1 MEGALARDFS
11 AEVTTNTRGI
21 VVLLVVSL
29 TLVWTTLSG
38 LAPLLVELA
47 AEFHTTLS
55 AVGQLATATTVGWFG
70 ISLVVGP
77 LLDGWGRR
85 PVLLAGLGIL
95 SLANLASALAWDYW
109 SLFDCRVLLGV
120 GAAMIG
126 PTVYATLGDHFPP
139 AERGKVI
146 GFSTAGISLAGL
158 AGVPLTALVA
168 AASGWRWTFG
178 LTGAVGALVAL
189 VAFVFLP
196 ASPPVAATGVSV
208 RGAAGSFVDVL
219 TRHSAGWLYLANLMQ
234 QAAFWT
240 MNTYL
245 ASFLMLG
252 YGITLAEVAPVMFVV
267 AAGSML
273 GALLSGIVAD
283 RFRQERVC
291 ALAQAIAAG
300 AALPLLWAVPG
311 LAISSALG
319 GVFTGMQ
326 SVGRTSFMSMLTRLS
341 VRSRGATMGLQ
352 AVTNSSAAALG
363 AGGGGLAL
371 AVGGYSAVGLFCCA
385 AALTAV
391 AIYAR
396 RVAVPAVDGL

>member
-1 MEGALARDFS
+1 
-11 AEVTTNTRGI
+11 
-21 VVLLVVSL
+21 
-29 TLVWTTLSG
+29 
-38 LAPLLVELA
+38 
-47 AEFHTTLS
+47 
-55 AVGQLATATTVGWFG
+55 
-70 ISLVVGP
+70 
-77 LLDGWGRR
+77 
-85 PVLLAGLGIL
+85 
-95 SLANLASALAWDYW
+95 
-109 SLFDCRVLLGV
+109 
-120 GAAMIG
+120 
-126 PTVYATLGDHFPP
+126 
-139 AERGKVI
+139 
-146 GFSTAGISLAGL
+146 
-158 AGVPLTALVA
+158 
-168 AASGWRWTFG
+168 
-178 LTGAVGALVAL
+178 
-189 VAFVFLP
+189 
-196 ASPPVAATGVSV
+196 
-208 RGAAGSFVDVL
+208 
-219 TRHSAGWLYLANLMQ
+219 
-234 QAAFWT
+234 
-240 MNTYL
+240 
-245 ASFLMLG
+245 
-252 YGITLAEVAPVMFVV
+252 
-267 AAGSML
+267 ML
-273 GALLSGIVAD
+273 GALASGVVAD